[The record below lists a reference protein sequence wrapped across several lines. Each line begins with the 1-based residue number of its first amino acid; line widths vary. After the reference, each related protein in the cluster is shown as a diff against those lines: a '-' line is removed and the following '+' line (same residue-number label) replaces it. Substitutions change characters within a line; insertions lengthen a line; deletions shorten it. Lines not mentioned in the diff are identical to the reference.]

1 MGSRRSP
8 ADAACSV
15 RHAPDGSGRVLQP
28 PAPSQRLA
36 LVRRPGTSE
45 HPAVRAVLISNP
57 SAKMNRWP
65 VRSAREHPAQAL
77 FALIAWELV
86 ALYLLASR
94 LL

>member
-1 MGSRRSP
+1 
-8 ADAACSV
+8 
-15 RHAPDGSGRVLQP
+15 
-28 PAPSQRLA
+28 
-36 LVRRPGTSE
+36 
-45 HPAVRAVLISNP
+45 
-57 SAKMNRWP
+57 MNRWP